1 MTTSAKIVQLN
12 ISPGGVPKLPVP
24 GARVGPLGLAGD
36 GHHYHRHGGRNRAVV
51 LFGLEQIEQLQADGH
66 PITPGAIGENVTTA
80 GLNYRTLR
88 VGDRLRLGE
97 HVVLR
102 LTGHADPCSKIAGA
116 FADGDV
122 TRVLEAK
129 HRGMSRVTAC
139 VLTTGEIAPGDPI
152 EVLPRHSGR

>member
-1 MTTSAKIVQLN
+1 MTTAAKIVQLN
-12 ISPGGVPKLPVP
+12 TSPGGVPKLPVA
-24 GARVGPLGLAGD
+24 GASVGSLGLDGD
-36 GHHYHRHGGRNRAVV
+36 GHHYHRHGGRDRAVV
-51 LFGLEQIEQLQADGH
+51 LFGLEQIKQLQADGH

-88 VGDRLRLGE
+88 VGDRLRLGAN
-97 HVVLR
+97 VVLR

-129 HRGMSRVTAC
+129 HRGMSRLTAC
-139 VLTTGEIAPGDPI
+139 VLTTGELTPGDPI
-152 EVLPRHSGR
+152 EVLPRHSGG